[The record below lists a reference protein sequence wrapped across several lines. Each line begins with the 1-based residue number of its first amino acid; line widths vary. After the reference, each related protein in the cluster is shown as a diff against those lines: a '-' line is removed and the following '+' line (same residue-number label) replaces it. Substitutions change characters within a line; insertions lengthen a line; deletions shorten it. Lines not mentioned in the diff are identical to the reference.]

1 MSDIKL
7 IEQKFN
13 RLHDLKIKCLNEIS
27 LIYNY
32 ELSNNKG
39 ISHVAHYSASIIT
52 RSTSLIKSFE
62 LLLNNKIYSTAIS
75 LIRLQVDNCLRL
87 YAISLC
93 DPISLLTEVERGIS
107 IRDIRDRDGNKMFD
121 GYLISKLDN
130 ILPNFK
136 SLYEE
141 TCGFIHFSF
150 EHLNLNNRKYIEN
163 EQIKTET
170 LIGHE
175 YEISEENKIKYL
187 DYMITAT
194 FNLYRLIYSYRYNSQ
209 KLENR

>member
-1 MSDIKL
+1 M
-7 IEQKFN
+7 IEQKFE
-13 RLHDLKIKCLNEIS
+13 RLHDLKIKCLNEVT

-75 LIRLQVDNCLRL
+75 LIRLQIDNCLRL

-93 DPISLLTEVERGIS
+93 NPILLLTEVEKGVS
-107 IRDIRDRDGNKMFD
+107 IRDIKDRDGNKMYD
-121 GYLISKLDN
+121 GYLISKLDTV
-130 ILPNFK
+130 LPNFK

-141 TCGFIHFSF
+141 TCGFVHFSF
-150 EHLNLNNRKYIEN
+150 EHLKLNNKKHVEN
-163 EQIKTET
+163 DKINIET
-170 LIGHE
+170 LIGNE
-175 YEISEENKIKYL
+175 FEISENDKIKYL

-194 FNLYRLIYSYRYNSQ
+194 FNLYRLIYSYRYDSQ
-209 KLENR
+209 NIEN